1 MKGKGLSAWNGEKS
15 LFLLDSLLLEASP
28 GYQQPAFLVYA
39 VTFIL
44 LSL

>member
-1 MKGKGLSAWNGEKS
+1 MKGKGLSAWNCEMS
-15 LFLLDSLLLEASP
+15 LFLLDSLLLEAFL
-28 GYQQPAFLVYA
+28 GYQQPAFLVYV